1 LLRGCFQTGFL
12 IWGRASTQHSPV
24 LPLSDI
30 PPKVKKKKIKDQASS
45 ISASDSISEDTL
57 LKVMKEDNIPE
68 DIPQKV
74 KKKIEAQASSLT
86 TIDGSSE
93 NLLSQFSGEPQ
104 IVDFF
109 TVSQLTPPRTHTRH
123 SHQWIFSCP

>member
-1 LLRGCFQTGFL
+1 
-12 IWGRASTQHSPV
+12 
-24 LPLSDI
+24 
-30 PPKVKKKKIKDQASS
+30 
-45 ISASDSISEDTL
+45 
-57 LKVMKEDNIPE
+57 MKENNIPE

>member
-1 LLRGCFQTGFL
+1 
-12 IWGRASTQHSPV
+12 
-24 LPLSDI
+24 
-30 PPKVKKKKIKDQASS
+30 KKIKDQASS

-57 LKVMKEDNIPE
+57 LKVMKENNIPE

-104 IVDFF
+104 IVESFAISQF
-109 TVSQLTPPRTHTRH
+109 TPREPIGLVAGGSSLSTTPSTSDIIKGMYIAFHLLCIGYMR
-123 SHQWIFSCP
+123 WITVLWTTSL